1 MAKTNDTL
9 DRLITSGRCSC
20 DNVNE
25 YSEQLTKLASSKA
38 DKSTA
43 KKHGK
48 FFKALG
54 DETRQRML
62 GLLLVRDMCVCELIA
77 ALNIPQ
83 PTISHHLGILDNADL
98 VQSRKEGKWVF
109 YGIRDKQKVTDLI
122 KMAE

>member
-9 DRLITSGRCSC
+9 DRLIISGRCSC
-20 DNVNE
+20 DNVKE
-25 YSEQLTKLASSKA
+25 YSEQLTQLANIKA
-38 DKSTA
+38 DKLTS
-43 KKHGK
+43 KRHGK

-62 GLLLVRDMCVCELIA
+62 GLLLERDMCVCELIA